1 MSHTSTPS
9 LDQVSEQA
17 QSLEGP
23 TWVPV
28 FRTLFADSL
37 TPVLAYRRL
46 VRGDDRMAPSF
57 LFESVVDGNAAAR
70 YSFLGVRPRAEF
82 LVYGHAVE
90 LTDHGSRQ
98 TISWTSQN
106 PLDDLEQQASGI
118 GYAANSALPAFTG
131 GWVGFVG
138 YDTVR
143 YGEPEKLNNPPHD
156 DRGLPDIHL
165 QQVLDLVAFDQA
177 RKTIL
182 VISHALIG
190 GEQPPE
196 EAYAEAE
203 ARLDELTQRLA
214 HRPSSLADSQDE
226 LINTPLDLK
235 ASPKPLPV
243 SNMGEGGYQKA
254 VEVCKQYIG
263 AGDAF
268 QIVPSQRFERKT
280 KADPFDVYR
289 ALRVVNPS
297 PYMFYLQAKDAIL
310 VGSSPEILCKVQD
323 GIATTRPLA
332 GTRKRGATVAED
344 QALEEELVADPKD
357 RAEHIMLVDLH
368 RNDLGRVC
376 QPGTIKLSKLLN
388 VERYSHVMHISST
401 VTGEVRDDSN
411 RWDALRVSL
420 PVGTVS
426 GAPKIRAMQIID
438 ELEPTR
444 RGPYAGAVGYADLA
458 GNMDMAIALRTMVI
472 TPDQEAETSGGA
484 SGGGGAASGG
494 WTVHIQAGAGIVAD
508 SDPDAEHIETV
519 NKAAAMA
526 KSIDL
531 AEQVLTND

>member
-1 MSHTSTPS
+1 MTHASTPG
-9 LDQVSEQA
+9 LDQLMTQA
-17 QSLEGP
+17 QGLSRP

-28 FRTLFADSL
+28 HRTLFSDSL

-46 VRGDDRMAPSF
+46 VRGDDRLAPSF
-57 LFESVVDGNAAAR
+57 LFESVVDGDSAAR
-70 YSFLGVRPRAEF
+70 YSYLGVKPRAEF
-82 LVYGHAVE
+82 LVYGHDVE
-90 LTDHGSRQ
+90 LTDHGTGPGTEQ
-98 TISWTSQN
+98 TVSWTSEN
-106 PLDDLEQQASGI
+106 PLDDLERQATGI
-118 GYAANSALPAFTG
+118 GYLPDPALPDFTG

-143 YGEPEKLNNPPHD
+143 YGEPEMLNQPPQD
-156 DRGLPDIHL
+156 DRGLPGIHL

-177 RKTIL
+177 RKTVL
-182 VISHALIG
+182 VISHALVG
-190 GEQPPE
+190 PDHNTA

-203 ARLDELTQRLA
+203 CRLDELTKKLA
-214 HRPSSLADSQDE
+214 HRPSHLEQNQDE
-226 LINTPLDLK
+226 LVTTPIDL
-235 ASPKPLPV
+235 ATPPRPLPA
-243 SNMGEGGYQKA
+243 SNMGAGGYQKA

-268 QIVPSQRFERKT
+268 QIVPSQRFEIKT

-297 PYMFYLQAKDAIL
+297 PYMFYLQAKGAIL
-310 VGSSPEILCKVQD
+310 VGSSPEILCCVQD
-323 GIATTRPLA
+323 GVATTRPLA
-332 GTRKRGATVAED
+332 GTRKRGATMEED
-344 QALEEELVADPKD
+344 QSLEDELIADPKD

-376 QPGTIKLSKLLN
+376 KPGTIKLSKLLN

-401 VTGEVRDDSN
+401 VTGDVRQDAT

-458 GNMDMAIALRTMVI
+458 GNMDMAIALRTMVVM
-472 TPDQEAETSGGA
+472 PPEAGEDD
-484 SGGGGAASGG
+484 
-494 WTVHIQAGAGIVAD
+494 WTIHIQAGAGIVAD

-526 KSIDL
+526 KAIDL
-531 AEQVLTND
+531 AEQVLM